1 MTIAISNDWQE
12 ANAHYLMTRLALLSE
27 RIAGRDAT
35 LGENGEQQSIET
47 AARIESL
54 EQAALTI
61 AGAMDSQPALDHI
74 CEVFDLSAF
83 ERDLLLLCAGV
94 ELNGEFAQLCAAI
107 PRRPQA
113 TLPTFRLALE
123 SLPDVDWSAIT
134 PIASLRLWRLIEVDR
149 GDSLMTS
156 PLRIDERVL
165 HYLVGTSYLDER
177 LAPFFKLVPVP
188 SSLPASYRDP
198 VQRIVS
204 LWSRNEP
211 GWPVI
216 HLAGDARDAKR
227 TLAAA
232 SCGALGLRLHAL
244 NISQIPQ
251 TSLERETLFRLWQRE
266 ALLFRSAVLLESDDR
281 DEAASTRDGRSF
293 VEQINGP
300 VFITNAALFNRSR
313 TPVVSIEVKRPSAG
327 EQRALWTVAV
337 GDQAERLNGELD
349 RIVSQF
355 QFDAESIRSLGQ
367 TFRQTETITEPETI
381 GKTLWQI
388 CRAQSH
394 ASLNGLAESIETRA
408 LWADLVLP
416 EEQLQTLGEI
426 TAQVRQRMRVY
437 ESWGFA
443 ARSPR
448 GLGISALFAGP
459 SGTGKTL
466 AAEVLAN
473 ELQLDLFRI
482 DLSQVVSKYIG
493 ETEKNLRAVFD
504 AAESCGAV
512 LLFDEA
518 DALFGKRSEVRD
530 SHDRY
535 ANIEV
540 SYLLQR
546 MESYRGLA
554 ILTTNRRSSLDSSF
568 LRRLRFIVSFPFPDA
583 SLRARIWSR
592 IFPVEAPTHD
602 LDLDKLARLNV
613 TGGNIRNIALNA
625 AFLAADLNESVG
637 MTHLLRTARSECAK
651 IEKQV
656 TAAEIGGWV

>member
-1 MTIAISNDWQE
+1 MTSASSNDWQE
-12 ANAHYLMTRLALLSE
+12 ANTRYLTTRLALVGE
-27 RIAGRDAT
+27 RVKGLCDLQVESA
-35 LGENGEQQSIET
+35 GEQSELDPS
-47 AARIESL
+47 RIESL
-54 EQAALTI
+54 EMMASAI
-61 AGAMDSQPALDHI
+61 ANEMDSPPALDHLCQALNLNI
-74 CEVFDLSAF
+74 F
-83 ERDLLLLCAGV
+83 ERDVLLLCAGA
-94 ELNGEFAQLCAAI
+94 ELNDEFAQLFASVH
-107 PRRPQA
+107 RQTRM
-113 TLPTFRLALE
+113 THPTFTLALD
-123 SLPDVDWSAIT
+123 SLPEPRWAAIT
-134 PIASLRLWRLIEVDR
+134 PASPLRFWRLIEVNR
-149 GDSLMTS
+149 GDTLVTS
-156 PLRIDERVL
+156 ALRIDERVL
-165 HYLVGTSYLDER
+165 HYLVGASYLDER
-177 LAPFFKLVPVP
+177 LAPFFRLVPAP
-188 SSLPASYRDP
+188 PSLPSSYRDP
-198 VQRIVS
+198 AERIISV
-204 LWSRNEP
+204 WSRNEP

-216 HLAGDARDAKR
+216 HLGGDARDAKR

-232 SCGALGLRLHAL
+232 CCGALGLRLHAL
-244 NISQIPQ
+244 NISDIPQ

-266 ALLFRSAVLLESDDR
+266 ALMFRSAVLLESDDR
-281 DEAASTRDGRSF
+281 DEVVSLRNARSF
-293 VEQINGP
+293 VEQTAAPI
-300 VFITNAALFNRSR
+300 FTTNAALFNRPR
-313 TPVVSIEVKRPSAG
+313 TPVVSLEVKRPGAD
-327 EQRALWTVAV
+327 EQRALWAVAL
-337 GDQAERLNGELD
+337 GDLAECLNGELD

-355 QFDAESIRSLGQ
+355 QFDAESISSLGQ
-367 TFRQTETITEPETI
+367 TLRQTETTGEPESVS
-381 GKTLWQI
+381 KALWQI
-388 CRAQSH
+388 CRAQSLT
-394 ASLNGLAESIETRA
+394 SLNGLAEIIETRA
-408 LWADLVLP
+408 HWDDLVLP

-426 TAQVRQRMRVY
+426 AAQVRQRMRVY

-448 GLGISALFAGP
+448 GLGITALFAGP

-473 ELQLDLFRI
+473 ELKLDLFHI

-554 ILTTNRRSSLDSSF
+554 ILTTNRQGSLDSAF
-568 LRRLRFIVSFPFPDA
+568 LRRLRFVVSFPFPDA
-583 SLRARIWSR
+583 ALRTRIWSR
-592 IFPVEAPTHD
+592 IFPLEAPTRD
-602 LDLDKLARLNV
+602 LDLHQLARLNV

-625 AFLAADLNESVG
+625 AFLAADMDEAVG
-637 MTHLLRTARSECAK
+637 MSHLLRTARSECAK

>member
-1 MTIAISNDWQE
+1 MTNANSNDWSE
-12 ANAHYLMTRLALLSE
+12 ANTHYLMARLAVVGE
-27 RIAGRDAT
+27 RVTRVGRES
-35 LGENGEQQSIET
+35 GENVAEQSTAETTKIEFLVQVAGE
-47 AARIESL
+47 
-54 EQAALTI
+54 I
-61 AGAMDSQPALDHI
+61 ADAMDSEPALDHL
-74 CEVFDLSAF
+74 CEAFDLSSF

-94 ELNGEFAQLCAAI
+94 ELSKDFAQLCASAHQQTQV
-107 PRRPQA
+107 PY
-113 TLPTFRLALE
+113 PTFRLALD
-123 SLPDVDWSAIT
+123 SFADASWGSIT
-134 PIASLRLWRLIEVDR
+134 PAGPLRRWRLIEVER
-149 GDSLMTS
+149 GDTLATS

-177 LAPFFKLVPVP
+177 LAPFFRLVPVP
-188 SSLPASYRDP
+188 SSLPSSYRGHAE
-198 VQRIVS
+198 RIARA
-204 LWSRNEP
+204 WMRKD
-211 GWPVI
+211 GDWPVI

-232 SCGALGLRLHAL
+232 SCAALELRLHSL
-244 NISQIPQ
+244 RVSEIPNS
-251 TSLERETLFRLWQRE
+251 SLERETLFRLWQRE
-266 ALLFRSAVLLESDDR
+266 ALLIRSAVLLESDDR
-281 DEAASTRDGRSF
+281 NDATSLRNARSF
-293 VEQINGP
+293 IEQIAGP
-300 VFITNAALFNRSR
+300 VFTTSAALLLDVRA
-313 TPVVSIEVKRPSAG
+313 TVVGVEVNRPSVA
-327 EQRALWTVAV
+327 EQRALWDAAL
-337 GDQAERLNGELD
+337 GDQAASLNGDLD

-355 QFDAESIRSLGQ
+355 QFDAESIRSLGE
-367 TFRQTETITEPETI
+367 TVRQTEASDAPETL
-381 GKTLWQI
+381 GKTLWRV

-394 ASLNGLAESIETRA
+394 AALDGLADSIETRA
-408 LWADLVLP
+408 QWEDLVLP

-426 TAQVRQRMRVY
+426 AAQVRQRMRVY

-443 ARSPR
+443 ARSSR

-473 ELQLDLFRI
+473 NLQLDLFRI

-504 AAESCGAV
+504 SAESCGAV

-554 ILTTNRRSSLDSSF
+554 ILTTNRRGSLDSAF
-568 LRRLRFIVSFPFPDA
+568 LRRLRFVVTFPFPDA
-583 SLRARIWSR
+583 ELRSRIWSR
-592 IFPVEAPTHD
+592 IFPLETPTQN
-602 LDLDKLARLNV
+602 LDLSKLARLNV

-625 AFLAADLNESVG
+625 AFLAADLDEPVR

-651 IEKQV
+651 IEKQLSA
-656 TAAEIGGWV
+656 TEIGGWV

>member
-1 MTIAISNDWQE
+1 
-12 ANAHYLMTRLALLSE
+12 
-27 RIAGRDAT
+27 
-35 LGENGEQQSIET
+35 
-47 AARIESL
+47 
-54 EQAALTI
+54 
-61 AGAMDSQPALDHI
+61 
-74 CEVFDLSAF
+74 
-83 ERDLLLLCAGV
+83 
-94 ELNGEFAQLCAAI
+94 
-107 PRRPQA
+107 
-113 TLPTFRLALE
+113 
-123 SLPDVDWSAIT
+123 
-134 PIASLRLWRLIEVDR
+134 
-149 GDSLMTS
+149 
-156 PLRIDERVL
+156 VL

-177 LAPFFKLVPVP
+177 LAPFFRLIPAPV
-188 SSLPASYRDP
+188 SLPSPYHDHAER
-198 VQRIVS
+198 VVS
-204 LWSRNEP
+204 VWSRNEP
-211 GWPVI
+211 GWPVV
-216 HLAGDARDAKR
+216 HLAGDAREAKR

-232 SCGALGLRLHAL
+232 SAGALGLRLHAL
-244 NISQIPQ
+244 NISEIPQ

-281 DEAASTRDGRSF
+281 DEVALLRDGRSF

-300 VFITNAALFNRSR
+300 VFTTNAALFNRSR
-313 TPVVSIEVKRPSAG
+313 TAVVSIEVNRPSAG
-327 EQRALWTVAV
+327 EQRALWAVAL
-337 GDQAERLNGELD
+337 GDEAERLNGELD
-349 RIVSQF
+349 RIVTQF

-367 TFRQTETITEPETI
+367 TLRQTETSAEPESI
-381 GKTLWQI
+381 GKALWQT
-388 CRAQSH
+388 CRAQSR

-408 LWADLVLP
+408 LWDDLVLP

-426 TAQVRQRMRVY
+426 AAQVRQRMRVY

-443 ARSPR
+443 ARSTR

-473 ELQLDLFRI
+473 ELHLDLFRI

-554 ILTTNRRSSLDSSF
+554 ILTTNRRSSLDTAF
-568 LRRLRFIVSFPFPDA
+568 LRRIRFVVSFPFPDA
-583 SLRARIWSR
+583 ALRNRIWSR
-592 IFPVEAPTHD
+592 IFPLETPTQN
-602 LDLDKLARLNV
+602 LDLDKLSRLNV

-625 AFLAADLNESVG
+625 AFLAADLDQPVG

>member
-1 MTIAISNDWQE
+1 MTSATSNSWQE
-12 ANAHYLMTRLALLSE
+12 ANTRYLLARLAVVGE
-27 RIAGRDAT
+27 RVTSVCRGSD
-35 LGENGEQQSIET
+35 ENAVEQSTDQT
-47 AARIESL
+47 ARIELL
-54 EQAALTI
+54 EHEAVAI
-61 AGAMDSQPALDHI
+61 AESMDSKPALEHL
-74 CEVFDLSAF
+74 CEAFDLSLF

-94 ELNGEFAQLCAAI
+94 ELSEDFAQLYASA
-107 PRRPQA
+107 PPH
-113 TLPTFRLALE
+113 TTYPTFRLALNA
-123 SLPDVDWSAIT
+123 LTDANWGAIT
-134 PIASLRLWRLIEVDR
+134 PAGPLRLWRLIEVER
-149 GDSLMTS
+149 GDTLATS

-177 LAPFFKLVPVP
+177 LAPFFSLAPVP
-188 SSLPASYRDP
+188 SSLPSSYRDP
-198 VQRIVS
+198 AERVVSVWSQR
-204 LWSRNEP
+204 E
-211 GWPVI
+211 GEWPVI
-216 HLAGDARDAKR
+216 HLSGDARDAKR

-232 SCGALGLRLHAL
+232 SCAALGLRMHILR
-244 NISQIPQ
+244 ISEIPNS
-251 TSLERETLFRLWQRE
+251 SLERETLFRLWQRE
-266 ALLFRSAVLLESDDR
+266 ALLIRSALLLESDDR
-281 DEAASTRDGRSF
+281 DDVTSLRNAKSL
-293 VEQINGP
+293 VEQIAGP
-300 VFITNAALFNRSR
+300 VFTTSAALLHDAQA
-313 TPVVSIEVKRPSAG
+313 TVVSVEVNRPSAA
-327 EQRALWTVAV
+327 EQRALWDLAL
-337 GDQAERLNGELD
+337 GDQAASLNGELD

-355 QFDAESIRSLGQ
+355 QFDAESIRSLSE
-367 TFRQTETITEPETI
+367 TVRRTELSDEPENF
-381 GKTLWQI
+381 GRTLWQV
-388 CRAQSH
+388 CRAQSRS
-394 ASLNGLAESIETRA
+394 SLDGLADSIETRA
-408 LWADLVLP
+408 QWEDLVLP

-426 TAQVRQRMRVY
+426 AAQVRQRTRVY

-443 ARSPR
+443 ARSNR

-473 ELQLDLFRI
+473 NLQLDLFRI

-504 AAESCGAV
+504 SAEACGAV

-554 ILTTNRRSSLDSSF
+554 ILTTNRRSSLDTAF
-568 LRRLRFIVSFPFPDA
+568 LRRIRFVVTFPFPDA
-583 SLRARIWSR
+583 ALRNRIWSR
-592 IFPVEAPTHD
+592 IFPLETPIQN

-625 AFLAADLNESVG
+625 AFLAADLDEPVR